1 MPRPAAALPV
11 LFLLLAGACRSTGA
25 VPRPFPSPGGSRG
38 PVVVPVAGEAAP
50 GPGEPDGGPDPS
62 APPGPG
68 SDPSEVGRSVSELAL
83 SFLGVRYRNG
93 GDDPAGGFDCSG
105 FVWYLFGRRGLTVP
119 RTVGDQY
126 QAGRQVDTADART
139 GDLVFFN
146 TTGVSPSHVGI
157 LLEGDRF
164 VHAPSTAGE
173 VRVERLTAR
182 YWAGR
187 FVGVRRL
194 E

>member
-1 MPRPAAALPV
+1 MRRLAPALPM

-38 PVVVPVAGEAAP
+38 PEIAPATGEA
-50 GPGEPDGGPDPS
+50 GPM
-62 APPGPG
+62 PGPG
-68 SDPSEVGRSVSELAL
+68 SEPSEVGRSVSELAL

-93 GDDPAGGFDCSG
+93 GEDPTGGFDCSG
-105 FVWYLFGRRGLTVP
+105 FVWYVFGRRGLTVP

-126 QAGRQVDTADART
+126 QAGRQVNTADARA

-157 LLEGDRF
+157 LLEGGQF

-187 FVGVRRL
+187 FVGMRRL